1 MIYGLREEMLTDTK
15 IAPFMF
21 RWMIVDYFS
30 LPPPPVFFLSQ
41 SKYIGIR

>member
-30 LPPPPVFFLSQ
+30 PPTCFFFCLSQ
-41 SKYIGIR
+41 SI